1 MSVTTQSNNI
11 PTSNNEDTYK
21 EIKSYIITAKQQVYK
36 AVNSAMVEAYWN
48 IGKKIYEV
56 CGEND
61 RATYGQQVLKYI
73 SEKLTAEFGKGF
85 SVQNLRKMRHFYL
98 LFQKRSTLSSELSWS
113 HYELLIRVQDENA
126 RSFYAKECIE
136 SSWSVRQLQRQINTM
151 YYQRILAS
159 KDKASVRN
167 EIQISEPKPK
177 YENFIKDP
185 YVIEFL
191 EIHPDTHVYEGE
203 LEQALINHLQ
213 KFLLE
218 LGRGFSFVARQKRF
232 SIDG

>member
-1 MSVTTQSNNI
+1 MAVTIQNNNI
-11 PTSNNEDTYK
+11 LTSNNEDTCK

-61 RATYGQQVLKYI
+61 RATYGQQVLKDI
-73 SEKLTAEFGKGF
+73 SDKLTAEFGKGF

-113 HYELLIRVQDENA
+113 HYELLIRVQDEDA
-126 RSFYAKECIE
+126 RLFYAKECAE

-159 KDKASVRN
+159 KDKASV
-167 EIQISEPKPK
+167 
-177 YENFIKDP
+177 
-185 YVIEFL
+185 
-191 EIHPDTHVYEGE
+191 
-203 LEQALINHLQ
+203 
-213 KFLLE
+213 KF
-218 LGRGFSFVARQKRF
+218 RRVSKIR
-232 SIDG
+232 